1 MQNTFFLPL
10 DNHFLLCYIITMT
23 SDPYN
28 EMTHQDHD
36 DLCEWLDEQDAET
49 QRLLSQVCE
58 GVEVPE
64 EDFRGEQ
71 VRELI

>member
-1 MQNTFFLPL
+1 
-10 DNHFLLCYIITMT
+10 MT

-28 EMTHQDHD
+28 EMTHQDND

>member
-1 MQNTFFLPL
+1 
-10 DNHFLLCYIITMT
+10 MT
-23 SDPYN
+23 S
-28 EMTHQDHD
+28 QDHD

-49 QRLLSQVCE
+49 QQLLNQVCE